1 MRSLQLS
8 LVTSSG
14 ILLASKPET
23 LSETQH
29 ILASSLIS
37 AIITFAKE
45 VYRQELQS
53 ISYHDKNISFV
64 QIYDYIIII
73 ETKVEETLFSD
84 RQLAQIIEQI
94 RISAEPLLSE
104 RDPDLL
110 SEGEAALIL
119 EHTLHDLSNLPLF
132 FAKNPLKSSEP
143 LLFNLV
149 RFDETDIE
157 IIESVGKKE
166 DANEILDMLK
176 RYNLNT
182 EFEGELTGILL
193 LTPEKKYSALVIV
206 DAKGP
211 QTILGILRFPRELDY
226 IAFRIFPLIQE
237 KLKIISEQNN
247 QFEMLEILDIIQNIE
262 DTGNH
267 FSTVDVEDLSLA
279 FLENAIGD
287 EPDSILY
294 PVITGENVVIVGD
307 KLTSRMVIDTL
318 SIFNQHIASEIIQW
332 MDEEIDEVNENVNL
346 NNGLFGMSLP
356 QFKKLNSSGKIPEEA
371 TIVNLIDGE
380 IKGHN
385 ESTHFLALFE
395 KLKDQD
401 LDKASVIIFNELRK
415 LVSMSYIITSFSLYD
430 KEQSERLFRKLFQ
443 HSGFPASFV
452 NKATELALKRNPLL
466 TKIV

>member
-14 ILLASKPET
+14 ILLASKPEILT
-23 LSETQH
+23 EMQH

-45 VYRQELQS
+45 VHRQELQS

-64 QIYDYIIII
+64 QIYEFIIII

-94 RISAEPLLSE
+94 RISAEPLLSN

-119 EHTLHDLSNLPLF
+119 EHTLHDISNLPLF
-132 FAKNPLKSSEP
+132 FAKNPLISSEP
-143 LLFNLV
+143 LLFSLV
-149 RFDETDIE
+149 KFDETDIE
-157 IIESVGKKE
+157 IIETVGKKE
-166 DANEILDMLK
+166 DANEILDMLTK
-176 RYNLNT
+176 YNLNS
-182 EFEGELTGILL
+182 EFEGELSGILL
-193 LTPEKKYSALVIV
+193 LTPEKKNSALVIV

-211 QTILGILRFPRELDY
+211 QTILGILIFPRELDY
-226 IAFRIFPLIQE
+226 IAFRIFPLIQD
-237 KLKIISEQNN
+237 KLKIISEQDN
-247 QFEMLEILDIIQNIE
+247 QLEMLEILDLIQNIE
-262 DTGNH
+262 DPGNH
-267 FSTVDVEDLSLA
+267 FSTVDIENLSLS
-279 FLENAIGD
+279 FLKNAIGNKLD
-287 EPDSILY
+287 TILY
-294 PVITGENVVIVGD
+294 PVITEENVIIVGD

-318 SIFNQHIASEIIQW
+318 SIFNQHTASNIIHW
-332 MDEEIDEVNENVNL
+332 MDEKLDDVNEVNL
-346 NNGLFGMSLP
+346 DKGLFGMSLH
-356 QFKKLNSSGKIPEEA
+356 QFEKLSSSGKIPDKA
-371 TIVNLIDGE
+371 TVVNLIDGE
-380 IKGHN
+380 IKGN
-385 ESTHFLALFE
+385 KEGNHFLALLD

-401 LDKASVIIFNELRK
+401 LDKASVVIFNELRK
-415 LVSMSYIITSFSLYD
+415 LVSMSYIITSFSLYN
-430 KEQSERLFRKLFQ
+430 KEQSEMLFRNLFQ

>member
-143 LLFNLV
+143 FLFSLV
-149 RFDETDIE
+149 KFDETDIE

-176 RYNLNT
+176 KYNLNT
-182 EFEGELTGILL
+182 EFEGELSGILL

-206 DAKGP
+206 DTQGP

-226 IAFRIFPLIQE
+226 IAFRIFPLIQD
-237 KLKIISEQNN
+237 KLKIISEQDN
-247 QFEMLEILDIIQNIE
+247 QLEMLEVLDIIQNIE
-262 DTGNH
+262 DPGSH
-267 FSTVDVEDLSLA
+267 FSTVDIEDLSLA
-279 FLENAIGD
+279 FLKNAIGD
-287 EPDSILY
+287 KLDSILY
-294 PVITGENVVIVGD
+294 PVITGENVIIVGD
-307 KLTSRMVIDTL
+307 KLTSRLVIDTL

-332 MDEEIDEVNENVNL
+332 MDEEIDEVNL
-346 NNGLFGMSLP
+346 DAGLFGMSLP
-356 QFKKLNSSGKIPEEA
+356 QLKKLNSSGKIQEEA
-371 TIVNLIDGE
+371 TIINLIEGKT
-380 IKGHN
+380 KGHK
-385 ESTHFLALFE
+385 ESTHFHALFE
-395 KLKDQD
+395 KLKDED

-430 KEQSERLFRKLFQ
+430 KEQSEMLFRNLFQ

>member
-14 ILLASKPET
+14 ILLASKPEILT
-23 LSETQH
+23 EMQH

-45 VYRQELQS
+45 VHRQELQS

-64 QIYDYIIII
+64 QIYEFIIII

-94 RISAEPLLSE
+94 RISAEPLLSK

-119 EHTLHDLSNLPLF
+119 EHTLHDISNLPLF
-132 FAKNPLKSSEP
+132 FAKNPLISSEP
-143 LLFNLV
+143 LLFSLV
-149 RFDETDIE
+149 KFDETDIE
-157 IIESVGKKE
+157 IIETVGKKE
-166 DANEILDMLK
+166 DANEILDMLTK
-176 RYNLNT
+176 YNLNA
-182 EFEGELTGILL
+182 EFEGELSGILL
-193 LTPEKKYSALVIV
+193 LTPEKKNSALVIV
-206 DAKGP
+206 DAQGP
-211 QTILGILRFPRELDY
+211 QTVLGILIFPRELDY
-226 IAFRIFPLIQE
+226 IAFRIFPLIQD
-237 KLKIISEQNN
+237 KLKIISEQDN
-247 QFEMLEILDIIQNIE
+247 QLEMLEILDLIQNIE
-262 DTGNH
+262 DPGNH
-267 FSTVDVEDLSLA
+267 FSTVDIEDLSLS
-279 FLENAIGD
+279 FLKNAIGNKLD
-287 EPDSILY
+287 TILY
-294 PVITGENVVIVGD
+294 PVITEENVIIVGD

-318 SIFNQHIASEIIQW
+318 SIFNQHITLDIIQW
-332 MDEEIDEVNENVNL
+332 VDEKIDVNEVNL
-346 NNGLFGMSLP
+346 DKGIFGMPLN
-356 QFKKLNSSGKIPEEA
+356 QFKKLSSTGKIPDKT

-380 IKGHN
+380 IKGN
-385 ESTHFLALFE
+385 KEGTHFITLLD

-401 LDKASVIIFNELRK
+401 LDKASVVIFNELRK
-415 LVSMSYIITSFSLYD
+415 LVSMAYIITSFSLYD
-430 KEQSERLFRKLFQ
+430 KEQSEMLFRNLFQ

>member
-14 ILLASKPET
+14 ILLASKPEILT
-23 LSETQH
+23 EMQH

-45 VYRQELQS
+45 VHRQELQS

-64 QIYDYIIII
+64 QIYDFIIII

-110 SEGEAALIL
+110 SEGESALIL
-119 EHTLHDLSNLPLF
+119 EHTLHDMSNLPLF
-132 FAKNPLKSSEP
+132 FAKNPLISSEP
-143 LLFNLV
+143 LLFSLV
-149 RFDETDIE
+149 KFDETDIE
-157 IIESVGKKE
+157 IIETVGKKE

-176 RYNLNT
+176 KYNLNV
-182 EFEGELTGILL
+182 EFEGELSGILL

-206 DAKGP
+206 NAQGP

-237 KLKIISEQNN
+237 KLKIISEQDN
-247 QFEMLEILDIIQNIE
+247 QLEMLEILDIIQNIE
-262 DTGNH
+262 DPGNH
-267 FSTVDVEDLSLA
+267 FSTVDIEDLSLA
-279 FLENAIGD
+279 FLKNAIGGKL
-287 EPDSILY
+287 DSILY
-294 PVITGENVVIVGD
+294 PIITGENVIIVGD
-307 KLTSRMVIDTL
+307 KLTSRLVIDTL
-318 SIFNQHIASEIIQW
+318 SIFNQHIASEIIRW
-332 MDEEIDEVNENVNL
+332 MDDEIDEVNL
-346 NNGLFGMSLP
+346 DTGLFGMSLT
-356 QFKKLNSSGKIPEEA
+356 QFEKLNSSEKIPEEA
-371 TIVNLIDGE
+371 TIVNLIEGE
-380 IKGHN
+380 TKGHK
-385 ESTHFLALFE
+385 ESNHFIALLD

-401 LDKASVIIFNELRK
+401 LDKASVVIFNELRK

-430 KEQSERLFRKLFQ
+430 KEQTEMLFRNLFQ